1 MKQSRLTRVLRTLT
15 TLQSGQH
22 CRTNDLAEMFGSSRR
37 TVYRDLKELR
47 DIGLPCHYD
56 KKNHCYKIDSDFF
69 LPTPDLSTQ
78 EALGLLLLVYKARS
92 HINIPFKD
100 SALRAAIKIES
111 NLPAR
116 VKRYCNSV
124 LQNISIKNH
133 PQTRTDLL
141 DKIFGKLNEAI
152 FKKRVVN
159 IRYYLP
165 REQKGMVTN
174 LSPYHLMYNDHTWYV
189 LGKSSLH
196 RGVRTFKLNLIRELS
211 TLDKCFIED
220 KKFDVHEYIG
230 RAWSMIPEGQL
241 YNVRLRFLPEVA
253 HSVAEVQWHSTQTV
267 AFKDD
272 GSVII
277 EFRVDGLN
285 EITWWVLS
293 YGDQVEV
300 LFPGILRE
308 RIVGI
313 AEKMVKNNQ
322 SNDATIREQDHQ
334 SEICKEGELD
344 LIGYRDSVRFYPLK
358 TCKPSQKLFTSL

>member
-1 MKQSRLTRVLRTLT
+1 
-15 TLQSGQH
+15 
-22 CRTNDLAEMFGSSRR
+22 
-37 TVYRDLKELR
+37 LKELR

-56 KKNHCYKIDSDFF
+56 KKDHCYKIDPDFF
-69 LPTPDLSTQ
+69 LPAPDLSAQ
-78 EALGLLLLVYKARS
+78 EALGLLLLVYKARN

-111 NLPAR
+111 NLPAQ
-116 VKRYCNSV
+116 VKRYCNTV
-124 LQNISIKNH
+124 LQNISIKSR

-141 DKIFGKLNEAI
+141 DKIFGKLKEAI
-152 FKKRVVN
+152 LKKQVVN

-165 REQKGMVTN
+165 CEHKGMVTN
-174 LSPYHLMYNDHTWYV
+174 LSPYHLMYNDRTWYV

-196 RGVRTFKLNLIRELS
+196 GGVRTFKLNLIRELN

-220 KKFDVHEYIG
+220 EKFDVQEYIG

-241 YNVRLRFLPEVA
+241 YNVRLRFLSEVA
-253 HSVAEVQWHSTQTV
+253 HSVAEVKWHSTQMVT
-267 AFKDD
+267 FKDD

-293 YGDQVEV
+293 YGNQVEV
-300 LFPGILRE
+300 LSPGILRE
-308 RIVGI
+308 KIFQI

-322 SNDATIREQDHQ
+322 SKDATIRGQGHR
-334 SEICKEGELD
+334 SEICKKGELD

-358 TCKPSQKLFTSL
+358 TCKPSKKLFTSL